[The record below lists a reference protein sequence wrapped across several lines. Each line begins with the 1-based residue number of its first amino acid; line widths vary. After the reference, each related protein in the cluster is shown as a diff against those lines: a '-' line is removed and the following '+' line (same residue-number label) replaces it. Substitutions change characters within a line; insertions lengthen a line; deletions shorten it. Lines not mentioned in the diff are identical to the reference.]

1 MSNAPTIKSGNADLL
16 HAEATP
22 HGVNIMTRNDAG
34 GYEQVAI
41 ISYESAV
48 NGLDAGEYDDK
59 PGIGYAIHFAVAD
72 GGARGWFDFTA
83 QHNVTMWRWLI
94 AATFIS
100 EMKRENGTTTVDQVC
115 RDMVISLAGIV
126 AQSRYTGDDINAL
139 METSGKADMKN
150 VRDLSEVYRVA
161 GGEDADIQR
170 ISLSR
175 AEALI
180 ALKWWDV
187 IALAKILEN
196 RNHMPARNFQR
207 IMGDIDKPVPKPMTL
222 AELDELVGEE

>member
-1 MSNAPTIKSGNADLL
+1 MSTQPTIIELGSYRWPRHLAIHEAGHAIAAWFFGIQEVEIALSGN
-16 HAEATP
+16 
-22 HGVNIMTRNDAG
+22 NR
-34 GYEQVAI
+34 VAKTYL
-41 ISYESAV
+41 SGDVDEC
-48 NGLDAGEYDDK
+48 G
-59 PGIGYAIHFAVAD
+59 AVAVWHANYPRNVAEVKSYTLSND
-72 GGARGWFDFTA
+72 DARL
-83 QHNVTMWRWLI
+83 RLI
-94 AATFIS
+94 
-100 EMKRENGTTTVDQVC
+100 DQVC
-115 RDMVISLAGIV
+115 RAMVISLAGIV

-196 RNHMPARNFQR
+196 RNHMPASNFQR
-207 IMGDIDKPVPKPMTL
+207 IMGDIDKPVPKPMAL

>member
-1 MSNAPTIKSGNADLL
+1 MPGYGYLSGWY
-16 HAEATP
+16 
-22 HGVNIMTRNDAG
+22 RR
-34 GYEQVAI
+34 AI
-41 ISYESAV
+41 TLY
-48 NGLDAGEYDDK
+48 
-59 PGIGYAIHFAVAD
+59 
-72 GGARGWFDFTA
+72 
-83 QHNVTMWRWLI
+83 
-94 AATFIS
+94 
-100 EMKRENGTTTVDQVC
+100 
-115 RDMVISLAGIV
+115 
-126 AQSRYTGDDINAL
+126 GDDINAL

>member
-1 MSNAPTIKSGNADLL
+1 MSTQPIIIEFGSYRWPRHLAIHEAGHAIAAWLFGIQEVEIALSGN
-16 HAEATP
+16 
-22 HGVNIMTRNDAG
+22 NR
-34 GYEQVAI
+34 VAKT
-41 ISYESAV
+41 YLRGDVDEC
-48 NGLDAGEYDDK
+48 G
-59 PGIGYAIHFAVAD
+59 AVAV
-72 GGARGWFDFTA
+72 W
-83 QHNVTMWRWLI
+83 QHGNYPRNVAEVKSYNLSNDDTRLRLI
-94 AATFIS
+94 
-100 EMKRENGTTTVDQVC
+100 DQVC

-175 AEALI
+175 AEAKRQMSQRAFRAEALI

>member
-1 MSNAPTIKSGNADLL
+1 
-16 HAEATP
+16 
-22 HGVNIMTRNDAG
+22 
-34 GYEQVAI
+34 
-41 ISYESAV
+41 
-48 NGLDAGEYDDK
+48 
-59 PGIGYAIHFAVAD
+59 
-72 GGARGWFDFTA
+72 
-83 QHNVTMWRWLI
+83 
-94 AATFIS
+94 
-100 EMKRENGTTTVDQVC
+100 
-115 RDMVISLAGIV
+115 MVISLAGIV

>member
-1 MSNAPTIKSGNADLL
+1 MSTQPIIIEFGSYRWPRHLAIHEAGHAIAAWFFGIQEVEIALSGN
-16 HAEATP
+16 
-22 HGVNIMTRNDAG
+22 NR
-34 GYEQVAI
+34 VAKT
-41 ISYESAV
+41 YLRGDVDEC
-48 NGLDAGEYDDK
+48 G
-59 PGIGYAIHFAVAD
+59 AVAV
-72 GGARGWFDFTA
+72 W
-83 QHNVTMWRWLI
+83 QHGNYPRNVAEVKSYTLSNDDTRLRLI
-94 AATFIS
+94 
-100 EMKRENGTTTVDQVC
+100 DQVC

-207 IMGDIDKPVPKPMTL
+207 IMGDIDKPVQKPMTL